1 MLQLV
6 HHRGKP
12 RHDLMQELEAETM
25 EECCLLTCFP
35 RLSLLAFL
43 QNQPH
48 RPRNGA
54 AHSGLGPSTSIRNHE
69 NAPSDMTTS

>member
-6 HHRGKP
+6 HHQGKP
-12 RHDLMQELEAETM
+12 RHDLMKEPEAETM
-25 EECCLLTCFP
+25 EEYCLLICFP

-48 RPRNGA
+48 QPTNGA
-54 AHSGLGPSTSIRNHE
+54 AYSGITTTSIRNQE
-69 NAPSDMTTS
+69 NAPSDMTTG